1 MGITEAIILL
11 ILWFAVGCI
20 YLLNL
25 CGSEQF
31 DELSDNSRAII
42 LVIFLPTTLVVLLID
57 FIQRSLKKWKKKKS
71 GKTLKDMRDYIK

>member
-1 MGITEAIILL
+1 MGITEVIILL

-42 LVIFLPTTLVVLLID
+42 LGIFLPTTLVICLID
-57 FIQRSLKKWKKKKS
+57 FIQRSIRN
-71 GKTLKDMRDYIK
+71 GKNKQ

>member
-42 LVIFLPTTLVVLLID
+42 LGIFLPTTLVICLID
-57 FIQRSLKKWKKKKS
+57 FIQRSIRN
-71 GKTLKDMRDYIK
+71 GKNKQ

>member
-1 MGITEAIILL
+1 MGITEAIILI

-20 YLLNL
+20 YLINL

-57 FIQRSLKKWKKKKS
+57 FIQRSLKKW
-71 GKTLKDMRDYIK
+71 GK

>member
-1 MGITEAIILL
+1 MGITEAIILI

-20 YLLNL
+20 YLINL

-42 LVIFLPTTLVVLLID
+42 LAIFLPTTLVILLID
-57 FIQRSLKKWKKKKS
+57 FIQRRFKNGRKRNLE
-71 GKTLKDMRDYIK
+71 RH

>member
-1 MGITEAIILL
+1 MGITEAIILI

-20 YLLNL
+20 YLINL

>member
-1 MGITEAIILL
+1 MGITEAIILI

-20 YLLNL
+20 YLINL

-42 LVIFLPTTLVVLLID
+42 LAIFLPTTLVVLLID
-57 FIQRSLKKWKKKKS
+57 FIQRSFLN
-71 GKTLKDMRDYIK
+71 GKNKQ

>member
-1 MGITEAIILL
+1 MGITEAIILI

-20 YLLNL
+20 YLINL

-42 LVIFLPTTLVVLLID
+42 LGIFLPTTLVILLID
-57 FIQRSLKKWKKKKS
+57 FIQRSFKN
-71 GKTLKDMRDYIK
+71 GKNKQ

>member
-1 MGITEAIILL
+1 MGITEAIILI

-20 YLLNL
+20 YLINL

-42 LVIFLPTTLVVLLID
+42 LAIFLPTTLVVLLID

>member
-1 MGITEAIILL
+1 MGITEAIILI

-20 YLLNL
+20 YLINL

-42 LVIFLPTTLVVLLID
+42 LAIFLPTTLVILLID
-57 FIQRSLKKWKKKKS
+57 FIQRSLKKWEK
-71 GKTLKDMRDYIK
+71 

>member
-1 MGITEAIILL
+1 MGITEAIILI

-20 YLLNL
+20 YLINL

-42 LVIFLPTTLVVLLID
+42 LAIFLPTTLVVLLID
-57 FIQRSLKKWKKKKS
+57 FIQRSLKKW
-71 GKTLKDMRDYIK
+71 GK

>member
-42 LVIFLPTTLVVLLID
+42 LGIFLPTTLVICLID
-57 FIQRSLKKWKKKKS
+57 FIQRSLKKWEK
-71 GKTLKDMRDYIK
+71 

>member
-1 MGITEAIILL
+1 MGITEAIILI

-42 LVIFLPTTLVVLLID
+42 LAIFLPTTLVVLLID
-57 FIQRSLKKWKKKKS
+57 FIQRSLKKW
-71 GKTLKDMRDYIK
+71 GK

>member
-1 MGITEAIILL
+1 MGITEVIILI

-42 LVIFLPTTLVVLLID
+42 LGIFLPTTLVILLID
-57 FIQRSLKKWKKKKS
+57 FIQRSFRN
-71 GKTLKDMRDYIK
+71 GKNKQ

>member
-20 YLLNL
+20 YLINL

-42 LVIFLPTTLVVLLID
+42 LGIFLPTTLVILLID

>member
-20 YLLNL
+20 YLINL

-42 LVIFLPTTLVVLLID
+42 LAIFLPTTLVVLLID

>member
-20 YLLNL
+20 YLINL

-42 LVIFLPTTLVVLLID
+42 LAIFLPTTLVILLID
-57 FIQRSLKKWKKKKS
+57 FIQRRFKNGRKRNLE
-71 GKTLKDMRDYIK
+71 RH